1 MKKRLLSLLLAAAVL
16 ATPALAY
23 GDGTGEAVYINT
35 TELADGF
42 TYTNAVSYDDDG
54 RAESFT
60 LETERGSSVYPI
72 VMACDTIY
80 GGFTVTEMIAY
91 AESLGYNVVGA
102 VNADFGES
110 NGVPTGMVVEN
121 GVYKSSPEGNS
132 AIAFS
137 DGRAFVSEKPE
148 VELTFTNEEN
158 GYEYTTE
165 HLNKSR
171 TDYGA
176 YVFSEYFS
184 TVSTRTSGDGWFVRF
199 EVLGGDELTL
209 GGEVELIVTEINTD
223 GGSVSIG
230 RDNLILTASDAA
242 ALGMVAESFEVGDR
256 VTLEISC
263 SDSRLEDADWVS
275 GCGNILALD
284 GEIYD
289 QDRWNS
295 EVTDAN
301 PRTAIGI
308 KSDGTVV
315 YHVLDGRSSL
325 SVGATL
331 EELAQDMLSMGCVDV
346 VNLDGGGS
354 SVMSLRVPGA
364 DGFTVVN
371 DPSDGRLRSVSSY
384 ILFVTDREPNG
395 SAGRLFLAEDGDY
408 VLAGSS
414 VDITVVATDR
424 ALHTAAAPESVSAR
438 AQRGTVEGGV
448 YTAPA
453 SAGTDS
459 ISLSGGGV
467 SGSGTLHVIDRVD
480 SLTVTDAATG
490 NTVSQLMLENGESVD
505 LDVAAK
511 YLMRDVSLSDEAVEY
526 TLTGDIGTIT
536 PDGVFTA
543 SLSGAAAGTISV
555 SCGGLTQEISVRV
568 AFEFTDMRGHWAS
581 EFVKELYEAGIVTG
595 VTDTEF
601 GPSLSMKR
609 GDFVLMLYRAAG
621 QPAVSGS
628 AGFEDVAADAYYAD
642 AVAWAVANGI
652 TEGKGEGLFA
662 PQDTLTRQEG
672 FTFLYR
678 ALKTLGVSY
687 TDADASLLSR
697 FPDAASVASWA
708 QTPTAT
714 LISLGI
720 VDGSDS
726 GLAPAGSL
734 TRAQMAKMLQMA
746 REM

>member
-42 TYTNAVSYDDDG
+42 THTNAVSYDDDG

-384 ILFVTDREPNG
+384 ILFVTDSDPSG

-424 ALHTAAAPESVSAR
+424 ALHTVAAPESVSAR
-438 AQRGTVEGGV
+438 AQRGAVEGGV

-480 SLTVTDAATG
+480 SLTVTDASTG

-543 SLSGAAAGTISV
+543 SLSGAAAGAISV

-652 TEGKGEGLFA
+652 TEGKGEGAFA
-662 PQDTLTRQEG
+662 PDDTLTRQEG

-678 ALKTLGVSY
+678 ALDVLGAGFVEGDTALLDSF
-687 TDADASLLSR
+687 ADG
-697 FPDAASVASWA
+697 ASVAEWA
-708 QTPTAT
+708 RSATAT
-714 LISLGI
+714 LITNG
-720 VDGSDS
+720 VVEGSES
-726 GLAPAGSL
+726 GLNPTGSL
-734 TRAQMAKMLQMA
+734 TRAEMAKMLA
-746 REM
+746 SVV

>member
-132 AIAFS
+132 AIAFN

-148 VELTFTNEEN
+148 VELTFTNEKN

-354 SVMSLRVPGA
+354 SVMSLRVPGI

-526 TLTGDIGTIT
+526 TLTGDIGAIT

-652 TEGKGEGLFA
+652 TEGKGEGTFA
-662 PQDTLTRQEG
+662 PDDTLTRQEG

-678 ALKTLGVSY
+678 ALDVLGAGFVEGDTALLDSF
-687 TDADASLLSR
+687 ADG
-697 FPDAASVASWA
+697 ASVAEWA
-708 QTPTAT
+708 RSATAT
-714 LISLGI
+714 LITNG
-720 VDGSDS
+720 VVEGSES
-726 GLAPAGSL
+726 GLNPTGSL
-734 TRAQMAKMLQMA
+734 TRAEMAKMLA
-746 REM
+746 SVV

>member
-16 ATPALAY
+16 VTPALAY

-42 TYTNAVSYDDDG
+42 TYTNAVNYDDDG

-230 RDNLILTASDAA
+230 GDNLILTASDAA

-354 SVMSLRVPGA
+354 SVMSLRVPGI

-384 ILFVTDREPNG
+384 ILFVTDSDPSG

-424 ALHTAAAPESVSAR
+424 ALHTVAAPESVSAR
-438 AQRGTVEGGV
+438 AQRGTVEAGV
-448 YTAPA
+448 YTAPE
-453 SAGTDS
+453 SAGADS

-480 SLTVTDAATG
+480 SITVTDAATG

-555 SCGGLTQEISVRV
+555 SCGGVTQEISVRV

-652 TEGKGEGLFA
+652 TEGKGEGTFA
-662 PQDTLTRQEG
+662 PDDTLTRQEG

-678 ALKTLGVSY
+678 ALDVLGAGFVEGDTALLDSF
-687 TDADASLLSR
+687 ADG
-697 FPDAASVASWA
+697 ASVAEWA
-708 QTPTAT
+708 RSATAT
-714 LISLGI
+714 LITNG
-720 VDGSDS
+720 VVEGSES
-726 GLAPAGSL
+726 GLNPAGSL
-734 TRAQMAKMLQMA
+734 TRAEMAKMLA
-746 REM
+746 SVV

>member
-16 ATPALAY
+16 VTPALAY

-132 AIAFS
+132 AIAFN

-230 RDNLILTASDAA
+230 GDNLILTASDAA

-354 SVMSLRVPGA
+354 SVMSLRVPGI

-384 ILFVTDREPNG
+384 ILFVTDSDPNG

-424 ALHTAAAPESVSAR
+424 ALHTVAAPESVSAR
-438 AQRGTVEGGV
+438 AQRGAVEGGV

-453 SAGTDS
+453 SAGADS

-490 NTVSQLMLENGESVD
+490 NTVSQLMLENGEIVD

-526 TLTGDIGTIT
+526 TLIGDIGTIT

-555 SCGGLTQEISVRV
+555 SCGGVTREISVRV

-581 EFVKELYEAGIVTG
+581 EYVKELYEAGIVTG

-652 TEGKGEGLFA
+652 TEGKGEGTFA
-662 PQDTLTRQEG
+662 PDDTLTRQEG

-678 ALKTLGVSY
+678 ALDVLGAGFVEGDTALLDSF
-687 TDADASLLSR
+687 ADG
-697 FPDAASVASWA
+697 ASVAEWA
-708 QTPTAT
+708 RSATAT
-714 LISLGI
+714 LITNG
-720 VDGSDS
+720 VVEGSES
-726 GLAPAGSL
+726 GLNPAGSL
-734 TRAQMAKMLQMA
+734 TRAEMAKMLA
-746 REM
+746 SVV

>member
-16 ATPALAY
+16 VTPALAY

-60 LETERGSSVYPI
+60 LETERGSSAYPI

-132 AIAFS
+132 AIAFN

-230 RDNLILTASDAA
+230 GDNLILSASDAA
-242 ALGMVAESFEVGDR
+242 ALGMVSESFEVGDR

-555 SCGGLTQEISVRV
+555 SCGGVTQEISVRV

-652 TEGKGEGLFA
+652 TEGKGEGAFA
-662 PQDTLTRQEG
+662 PDDTLTRQEG

-678 ALKTLGVSY
+678 ALDVLGSDFVEGDTALLDSF
-687 TDADASLLSR
+687 ADG
-697 FPDAASVASWA
+697 ASVAEWA
-708 QTPTAT
+708 RSATAT
-714 LISLGI
+714 LITNG
-720 VDGSDS
+720 VVEGSES
-726 GLAPAGSL
+726 GLNPTGSL
-734 TRAQMAKMLQMA
+734 TRAEMAKMLA
-746 REM
+746 SVV

>member
-16 ATPALAY
+16 VTPALAY

-132 AIAFS
+132 AIAFNN
-137 DGRAFVSEKPE
+137 GRAFVSEKPE

-230 RDNLILTASDAA
+230 GDNLVLTASDAA

-354 SVMSLRVPGA
+354 SVMSLRVPGI

-384 ILFVTDREPNG
+384 ILFVTDSDPSG
-395 SAGRLFLAEDGDY
+395 SAGRLFLAEGGDY

-424 ALHTAAAPESVSAR
+424 ALHTVAAPESVSAR
-438 AQRGTVEGGV
+438 AQRGAVEGGV

-453 SAGTDS
+453 SAGADS

-543 SLSGAAAGTISV
+543 SLSGAAAGAISV
-555 SCGGLTQEISVRV
+555 SCGGVTQEISVRV

-581 EFVKELYEAGIVTG
+581 EYVKELYEAGIVTG

-652 TEGKGEGLFA
+652 TEGKGEGTFA
-662 PQDTLTRQEG
+662 PDDTLTRQEG

-678 ALKTLGVSY
+678 ALDVLGAGFVEGDTALLDSF
-687 TDADASLLSR
+687 ADG
-697 FPDAASVASWA
+697 ASVAEWA
-708 QTPTAT
+708 RSATAT
-714 LISLGI
+714 LITNG
-720 VDGSDS
+720 VVEGSES
-726 GLAPAGSL
+726 GLNPAGSL
-734 TRAQMAKMLQMA
+734 TRAEMAKMLA
-746 REM
+746 SVV

>member
-16 ATPALAY
+16 VTPALAY

-121 GVYKSSPEGNS
+121 GVYKSSPDGNS

-230 RDNLILTASDAA
+230 GDNLILTASDAA

-354 SVMSLRVPGA
+354 SVMSLRVPGI

-384 ILFVTDREPNG
+384 ILFVTDSDPNG

-408 VLAGSS
+408 VLVGSS

-448 YTAPA
+448 YTAPE

-555 SCGGLTQEISVRV
+555 SCGGVTQEISVRV

-601 GPSLSMKR
+601 GASLSMKR

-652 TEGKGEGLFA
+652 TEGKGEGTFA
-662 PQDTLTRQEG
+662 PDDTLTRQEG

-678 ALKTLGVSY
+678 ALDVLGAGFVEGDTALLDSF
-687 TDADASLLSR
+687 ADG
-697 FPDAASVASWA
+697 ASVAEWA
-708 QTPTAT
+708 RSATAT
-714 LISLGI
+714 LITNG
-720 VDGSDS
+720 VVEGSES
-726 GLAPAGSL
+726 GLNPAGSL
-734 TRAQMAKMLQMA
+734 TRAEMAKMLA
-746 REM
+746 SVV

>member
-16 ATPALAY
+16 VTPALAY

-42 TYTNAVSYDDDG
+42 AYTNAVSYDDDG

-132 AIAFS
+132 AIAFN

-230 RDNLILTASDAA
+230 GDNLILTASDAA

-289 QDRWNS
+289 QGRWNS

-354 SVMSLRVPGA
+354 SVMSLRVPGI

-384 ILFVTDREPNG
+384 ILFVTDSDPNG
-395 SAGRLFLAEDGDY
+395 SASRLFLAEDGDY

-424 ALHTAAAPESVSAR
+424 ALHTVAAPESVSAR
-438 AQRGTVEGGV
+438 AQRGTVEAGV
-448 YTAPA
+448 YTAPE

-459 ISLSGGGV
+459 ISLSGGV
-467 SGSGTLHVIDRVD
+467 SGSGTLHVVDRVD

-555 SCGGLTQEISVRV
+555 SCGGVTREISVRV

-581 EFVKELYEAGIVTG
+581 EYVKELYEAGIVTG

-652 TEGKGEGLFA
+652 TEGKGEGTFA
-662 PQDTLTRQEG
+662 PDDTLTRQEG

-678 ALKTLGVSY
+678 ALDVLGAGFVEGDTALLDSF
-687 TDADASLLSR
+687 ADG
-697 FPDAASVASWA
+697 ASVAEWA
-708 QTPTAT
+708 RSATAT
-714 LISLGI
+714 LITNG
-720 VDGSDS
+720 VVEGSES
-726 GLAPAGSL
+726 GLNPAGSL
-734 TRAQMAKMLQMA
+734 TRAEMAKMLA
-746 REM
+746 SVV

>member
-16 ATPALAY
+16 VTPALAY

-91 AESLGYNVVGA
+91 VESLGYNVVGA

-230 RDNLILTASDAA
+230 GDNLILTASDAA

-289 QDRWNS
+289 QNRWNS

-354 SVMSLRVPGA
+354 SVMSLRVPGI

-384 ILFVTDREPNG
+384 ILFVTDSDPNG

-424 ALHTAAAPESVSAR
+424 ALHTVAAPESVSAR
-438 AQRGTVEGGV
+438 AQRGAVEAGV
-448 YTAPA
+448 YTAPE

-467 SGSGTLHVIDRVD
+467 SGRGTLHVVDRVD

-555 SCGGLTQEISVRV
+555 SCGGVTREISVRV

-581 EFVKELYEAGIVTG
+581 EYVKELYEAGIVTG

-652 TEGKGEGLFA
+652 TEGKGEGTFA
-662 PQDTLTRQEG
+662 PDDTLTRQEG

-678 ALKTLGVSY
+678 ALDVLGAGFVEGDTALLDSF
-687 TDADASLLSR
+687 ADG
-697 FPDAASVASWA
+697 ASVAEWA
-708 QTPTAT
+708 RSATAT
-714 LISLGI
+714 LITNG
-720 VDGSDS
+720 VVEGSES
-726 GLAPAGSL
+726 GLNPTGSL
-734 TRAQMAKMLQMA
+734 TRAEMAKMLA
-746 REM
+746 SVV

>member
-16 ATPALAY
+16 VTPALAY

-132 AIAFS
+132 AIAFN

-230 RDNLILTASDAA
+230 GDNLILTASDAA

-354 SVMSLRVPGA
+354 SVMSLRVPGI

-384 ILFVTDREPNG
+384 ILFVTDSDPNG

-438 AQRGTVEGGV
+438 AQRGTVEAGV
-448 YTAPA
+448 YTAPE

-467 SGSGTLHVIDRVD
+467 SGNGTLHVIDRVD

-543 SLSGAAAGTISV
+543 TLSGAAAGTISV
-555 SCGGLTQEISVRV
+555 SCSGVTQEISVRV

-642 AVAWAVANGI
+642 AVVWAVANGI
-652 TEGKGEGLFA
+652 TEGKGEGTFA
-662 PQDTLTRQEG
+662 PDDTLTRQEG

-678 ALKTLGVSY
+678 ALDVLG
-687 TDADASLLSR
+687 ADFVEGDTALLDS
-697 FPDAASVASWA
+697 FADGASVAEWA
-708 QTPTAT
+708 RSATAT
-714 LISLGI
+714 LITNG
-720 VDGSDS
+720 VVEGSES
-726 GLAPAGSL
+726 GLNPAGSL
-734 TRAQMAKMLQMA
+734 TRAEMAKMLA
-746 REM
+746 SVV

>member
-1 MKKRLLSLLLAAAVL
+1 MRRSARPKTGAPEGGTHEKRLLSLLLAAAVL
-16 ATPALAY
+16 VTPALAY

-132 AIAFS
+132 AIAFN

-230 RDNLILTASDAA
+230 GDNLILTASDAA

-384 ILFVTDREPNG
+384 ILFVTDSDPNG

-438 AQRGTVEGGV
+438 AQRGTVEAGV
-448 YTAPA
+448 YTAPE

-467 SGSGTLHVIDRVD
+467 S
-480 SLTVTDAATG
+480 
-490 NTVSQLMLENGESVD
+490 
-505 LDVAAK
+505 
-511 YLMRDVSLSDEAVEY
+511 
-526 TLTGDIGTIT
+526 
-536 PDGVFTA
+536 
-543 SLSGAAAGTISV
+543 AAARCT
-555 SCGGLTQEISVRV
+555 
-568 AFEFTDMRGHWAS
+568 
-581 EFVKELYEAGIVTG
+581 
-595 VTDTEF
+595 
-601 GPSLSMKR
+601 
-609 GDFVLMLYRAAG
+609 
-621 QPAVSGS
+621 
-628 AGFEDVAADAYYAD
+628 
-642 AVAWAVANGI
+642 
-652 TEGKGEGLFA
+652 
-662 PQDTLTRQEG
+662 
-672 FTFLYR
+672 
-678 ALKTLGVSY
+678 
-687 TDADASLLSR
+687 
-697 FPDAASVASWA
+697 
-708 QTPTAT
+708 
-714 LISLGI
+714 
-720 VDGSDS
+720 
-726 GLAPAGSL
+726 
-734 TRAQMAKMLQMA
+734 
-746 REM
+746 

>member
-16 ATPALAY
+16 VTPALAY

-132 AIAFS
+132 AIAFN

-230 RDNLILTASDAA
+230 GDNLILTASDAA

-263 SDSRLEDADWVS
+263 SDGRLEDADWVS

-354 SVMSLRVPGA
+354 SVMSLRVPGI

-384 ILFVTDREPNG
+384 ILFVTDSDPNG

-555 SCGGLTQEISVRV
+555 SCGGVTREISVRV

-652 TEGKGEGLFA
+652 TEGKGEGTFA
-662 PQDTLTRQEG
+662 PDDTLTRQEG

-678 ALKTLGVSY
+678 ALDVLGADFVEGDTALLDSF
-687 TDADASLLSR
+687 TDG
-697 FPDAASVASWA
+697 ASVAEWA
-708 QTPTAT
+708 RSATAT
-714 LISLGI
+714 LITNG
-720 VDGSDS
+720 VVEGSES
-726 GLAPAGSL
+726 GLNPTGSL
-734 TRAQMAKMLQMA
+734 TRAEMAKMLA
-746 REM
+746 SVV

>member
-16 ATPALAY
+16 VTPALAY

-132 AIAFS
+132 AIAFN

-230 RDNLILTASDAA
+230 GDNLILTASDAA

-354 SVMSLRVPGA
+354 SVMSLRVPGI

-384 ILFVTDREPNG
+384 ILFVTDSDPSG

-424 ALHTAAAPESVSAR
+424 ALHTVAAPESVSAR
-438 AQRGTVEGGV
+438 AQHGTVEAGV
-448 YTAPA
+448 YTAPE

-555 SCGGLTQEISVRV
+555 SCGGVTREISVRV

-652 TEGKGEGLFA
+652 TEGKGEGTFA
-662 PQDTLTRQEG
+662 PDDTLTRQEG

-678 ALKTLGVSY
+678 ALDVLG
-687 TDADASLLSR
+687 ADFVEGDTALLDS
-697 FPDAASVASWA
+697 FADGASVAEWA
-708 QTPTAT
+708 RSATAT
-714 LISLGI
+714 LITNG
-720 VDGSDS
+720 VVEGSES
-726 GLAPAGSL
+726 GLNPTGSL
-734 TRAQMAKMLQMA
+734 TRAEMAKMLA
-746 REM
+746 SVV

>member
-16 ATPALAY
+16 VTPALAY

-121 GVYKSSPEGNS
+121 GVYKSSSEGNS

-263 SDSRLEDADWVS
+263 SDSRLEDTDWVS

-384 ILFVTDREPNG
+384 ILFVTDSDPSG
-395 SAGRLFLAEDGDY
+395 SASRVFLAEDGDY

-424 ALHTAAAPESVSAR
+424 ALHTVAAPESVSAR
-438 AQRGTVEGGV
+438 AQRGTVEAGV
-448 YTAPA
+448 YTAPE

-480 SLTVTDAATG
+480 SITVTDAATG

-652 TEGKGEGLFA
+652 TEGKGEGTFA
-662 PQDTLTRQEG
+662 PDDTLTRQEG

-678 ALKTLGVSY
+678 ALDVLG
-687 TDADASLLSR
+687 ADFVEGDTALLDS
-697 FPDAASVASWA
+697 FADGASVAEWA
-708 QTPTAT
+708 RSATAT
-714 LISLGI
+714 LITNG
-720 VDGSDS
+720 VVEGSES
-726 GLAPAGSL
+726 GLNPAGSL
-734 TRAQMAKMLQMA
+734 TRAEMAKMLA
-746 REM
+746 SVV

>member
-16 ATPALAY
+16 VTPALAY

-230 RDNLILTASDAA
+230 GDNLILTASDAA

-354 SVMSLRVPGA
+354 SVMSLRVPGI

-384 ILFVTDREPNG
+384 ILFVTDSDPNG

-424 ALHTAAAPESVSAR
+424 ALHTVAAPKSVSAR
-438 AQRGTVEGGV
+438 AQRGTVEAGV
-448 YTAPA
+448 YTAPE

-459 ISLSGGGV
+459 ISLSGGV
-467 SGSGTLHVIDRVD
+467 SGSGTLHVVDRVD

-555 SCGGLTQEISVRV
+555 SCGGVAQEISVRV

-652 TEGKGEGLFA
+652 TEGKGEGTFA
-662 PQDTLTRQEG
+662 PDDTLTRQEG

-678 ALKTLGVSY
+678 ALDVLG
-687 TDADASLLSR
+687 ADFVEGDTALLDS
-697 FPDAASVASWA
+697 FADGASVAEWA
-708 QTPTAT
+708 RSATAT
-714 LISLGI
+714 LITNG
-720 VDGSDS
+720 VVEGSES
-726 GLAPAGSL
+726 GLNPTSSL
-734 TRAQMAKMLQMA
+734 TRAEMAKMLA
-746 REM
+746 SVV

>member
-16 ATPALAY
+16 VTPALAY

-35 TELADGF
+35 TKLADGF

-132 AIAFS
+132 AIAFN

-199 EVLGGDELTL
+199 EVLGGDELTP

-230 RDNLILTASDAA
+230 GDNLILTASDAA

-354 SVMSLRVPGA
+354 SVMSLRVPGI

-384 ILFVTDREPNG
+384 ILFVTDSDPNG

-424 ALHTAAAPESVSAR
+424 ALHTVAAPESVSAR

-448 YTAPA
+448 YTAPK

-459 ISLSGGGV
+459 IRLSGGGV
-467 SGSGTLHVIDRVD
+467 SGSGTLHVVDRVD

-555 SCGGLTQEISVRV
+555 SCGGVTREISVRV
-568 AFEFTDMRGHWAS
+568 AFEFTDMRGHWAN
-581 EFVKELYEAGIVTG
+581 EYVKELYEAGIVTG

-652 TEGKGEGLFA
+652 TEGKGEGTFA
-662 PQDTLTRQEG
+662 PDDTLTRQEG

-678 ALKTLGVSY
+678 ALDVLG
-687 TDADASLLSR
+687 ADFVEGDTALLDS
-697 FPDAASVASWA
+697 FADGASVAEWA
-708 QTPTAT
+708 RSATAT
-714 LISLGI
+714 LITNG
-720 VDGSDS
+720 VVEGSES
-726 GLAPAGSL
+726 GLNPTGSL
-734 TRAQMAKMLQMA
+734 TRAEMAKMLA
-746 REM
+746 SVV

>member
-16 ATPALAY
+16 VTPALAY

-209 GGEVELIVTEINTD
+209 GGEVALIVTEINTD

-354 SVMSLRVPGA
+354 SVMSLRVPGI

-424 ALHTAAAPESVSAR
+424 ALHTVAAPESVSAR

-448 YTAPA
+448 YTAPE

-555 SCGGLTQEISVRV
+555 SCGGGTQEISGRV
-568 AFEFTDMRGHWAS
+568 AFELTDMRGHWAS
-581 EFVKELYEAGIVTG
+581 ESVKELYEAGIVTG

-628 AGFEDVAADAYYAD
+628 AGFEDVAAAAYYAD

-652 TEGKGEGLFA
+652 TEGKGEGTFA
-662 PQDTLTRQEG
+662 PDDTLTRQEG

-678 ALKTLGVSY
+678 ALDVLG
-687 TDADASLLSR
+687 ADFVEGDTALLDS
-697 FPDAASVASWA
+697 FADGASVAEWA
-708 QTPTAT
+708 RSATAT
-714 LISLGI
+714 LITNG
-720 VDGSDS
+720 VVEGSES
-726 GLAPAGSL
+726 GLNPAGSL
-734 TRAQMAKMLQMA
+734 TRAEMAKMLA
-746 REM
+746 SVV

>member
-16 ATPALAY
+16 VTPALAY

-230 RDNLILTASDAA
+230 GDNLILTASDAA

-384 ILFVTDREPNG
+384 ILFVTDRDPNG

-438 AQRGTVEGGV
+438 AQRGTVEAGV
-448 YTAPA
+448 YTAPE

-555 SCGGLTQEISVRV
+555 SCGGVTREISVRV

-581 EFVKELYEAGIVTG
+581 EYVKELYEAGIVTG

-652 TEGKGEGLFA
+652 TEGKGEGAFA
-662 PQDTLTRQEG
+662 PDDTLTRQEG

-678 ALKTLGVSY
+678 ALDVLGAGFVEGDTALLDSF
-687 TDADASLLSR
+687 ADG
-697 FPDAASVASWA
+697 ASVAEWA
-708 QTPTAT
+708 RSATAT
-714 LISLGI
+714 LITNG
-720 VDGSDS
+720 VVEGSES
-726 GLAPAGSL
+726 GLNPTGSL
-734 TRAQMAKMLQMA
+734 TRAEMAKMLA
-746 REM
+746 SVV

>member
-16 ATPALAY
+16 VTPALAY

-325 SVGATL
+325 SIGATL

-384 ILFVTDREPNG
+384 ILFVTDSDPNG

-424 ALHTAAAPESVSAR
+424 ALHTVAAPESVSAR

-467 SGSGTLHVIDRVD
+467 SGSGTLHVIDRMD

-511 YLMRDVSLSDEAVEY
+511 YLMRNVSLSDEAVEY

-555 SCGGLTQEISVRV
+555 SCGGVTQEISVRV

-601 GPSLSMKR
+601 GASLSMKR

-628 AGFEDVAADAYYAD
+628 AGLEDVAADAYYAD

-652 TEGKGEGLFA
+652 TEGKGEGTFA
-662 PQDTLTRQEG
+662 PDDTLTRQEG

-678 ALKTLGVSY
+678 ALDVLG
-687 TDADASLLSR
+687 ADFVEGDTALLDS
-697 FPDAASVASWA
+697 FADGASVAEWA
-708 QTPTAT
+708 RSATAT
-714 LISLGI
+714 LITNG
-720 VDGSDS
+720 VVEGSES
-726 GLAPAGSL
+726 GLNPAGSL
-734 TRAQMAKMLQMA
+734 TRAEMAKMLA
-746 REM
+746 SVV

>member
-16 ATPALAY
+16 VTPALAY

-132 AIAFS
+132 AIAFN

-230 RDNLILTASDAA
+230 GDNLILTASDAA

-289 QDRWNS
+289 RDRWNS

-354 SVMSLRVPGA
+354 SVMSLRVPGI

-384 ILFVTDREPNG
+384 ILFVTDSDPNG

-555 SCGGLTQEISVRV
+555 SCGGVTREISVRV

-652 TEGKGEGLFA
+652 TEGKGEGAFA
-662 PQDTLTRQEG
+662 PDDTLTRQEG

-678 ALKTLGVSY
+678 ALDVLGSDFVEGDTALLDSF
-687 TDADASLLSR
+687 ADG
-697 FPDAASVASWA
+697 ASVAEWA
-708 QTPTAT
+708 RSATAT
-714 LISLGI
+714 LITNG
-720 VDGSDS
+720 VVEGSES
-726 GLAPAGSL
+726 GLNPTGSL
-734 TRAQMAKMLQMA
+734 TRAEMAKMLA
-746 REM
+746 SVV

>member
-16 ATPALAY
+16 VTPALAY

-42 TYTNAVSYDDDG
+42 TYTNAVSYDDNG

-132 AIAFS
+132 AIAFN

-230 RDNLILTASDAA
+230 GDNLILTASDAA

-354 SVMSLRVPGA
+354 SVMSLRVPGI

-384 ILFVTDREPNG
+384 ILFVTDSDPNG
-395 SAGRLFLAEDGDY
+395 SASRLFLAEDGDY

-448 YTAPA
+448 YTVPE

-543 SLSGAAAGTISV
+543 SLSGAAAGTINV
-555 SCGGLTQEISVRV
+555 SCGGVTREISVRV

-581 EFVKELYEAGIVTG
+581 EYVKELYEAGIVTG

-601 GPSLSMKR
+601 GSSLSMKR

-652 TEGKGEGLFA
+652 TEGKGEGTFA
-662 PQDTLTRQEG
+662 PDDTLTRQEG

-678 ALKTLGVSY
+678 ALDVLGAGFVEGDTALLDSF
-687 TDADASLLSR
+687 ADG
-697 FPDAASVASWA
+697 ASVAEWA
-708 QTPTAT
+708 RSATAT
-714 LISLGI
+714 LITNG
-720 VDGSDS
+720 VVEGSES
-726 GLAPAGSL
+726 GLNPTGSL
-734 TRAQMAKMLQMA
+734 TRAEMAKMLA
-746 REM
+746 SVV

>member
-16 ATPALAY
+16 VTPALAY

-121 GVYKSSPEGNS
+121 GVYKSSSEGNS
-132 AIAFS
+132 AIAFN

-230 RDNLILTASDAA
+230 GDNLILTASDAA

-295 EVTDAN
+295 EVTDSN

-354 SVMSLRVPGA
+354 SVMSLRVPGI

-384 ILFVTDREPNG
+384 ILFVTDSDPNG

-424 ALHTAAAPESVSAR
+424 ALHTVAAPESVSAR

-448 YTAPA
+448 YTAPE

-555 SCGGLTQEISVRV
+555 SCGGVTQEISVRV

-595 VTDTEF
+595 VTDAEF

-652 TEGKGEGLFA
+652 TEGKGEGTFA
-662 PQDTLTRQEG
+662 PDDTLTRQEG

-678 ALKTLGVSY
+678 ALDVLG
-687 TDADASLLSR
+687 ADFVEGDTALLDS
-697 FPDAASVASWA
+697 FADGASVAEWA
-708 QTPTAT
+708 RSATAT
-714 LISLGI
+714 LITNG
-720 VDGSDS
+720 VVEGSES
-726 GLAPAGSL
+726 GLNPTGSL
-734 TRAQMAKMLQMA
+734 TRAEMAKMLA
-746 REM
+746 SVV

>member
-16 ATPALAY
+16 VTPALAY

-80 GGFTVTEMIAY
+80 GGFTVTEMTAY

-230 RDNLILTASDAA
+230 GDNLILTASDAA

-354 SVMSLRVPGA
+354 SVMSLRVPGI

-384 ILFVTDREPNG
+384 ILFVTDSDPNG

-424 ALHTAAAPESVSAR
+424 ALHTVAAPESVSAR
-438 AQRGTVEGGV
+438 AQRGTVEAGM
-448 YTAPA
+448 YTAPE

-467 SGSGTLHVIDRVD
+467 SGSGTLHVVDRVD
-480 SLTVTDAATG
+480 SLTVTDADTG

-555 SCGGLTQEISVRV
+555 SCGGVTREISVRV

-581 EFVKELYEAGIVTG
+581 EYVKELYEAGIVTG

-652 TEGKGEGLFA
+652 TEGKSEGTFA
-662 PQDTLTRQEG
+662 PDDTLTRQEG

-678 ALKTLGVSY
+678 ALDVLGAGFVEGDTALLDSF
-687 TDADASLLSR
+687 ADG
-697 FPDAASVASWA
+697 ASVAEWA
-708 QTPTAT
+708 RSATAT
-714 LISLGI
+714 LITNG
-720 VDGSDS
+720 VVEGSES
-726 GLAPAGSL
+726 GLNPTGSL
-734 TRAQMAKMLQMA
+734 TRAEMAKMLA
-746 REM
+746 SVV